1 MIQRIQ
7 SLFLLITGLLLITF
21 LFVPIWENTNKTV
34 EKNGKITEGRAVL
47 NAFNVKYSAV
57 EKIVVKTE
65 FNSIIKE
72 KEVHEERG
80 TPYIAILAIIVLL
93 STFYSIFQYKR
104 RSLQI
109 KLGLLN
115 SLLLSALLGCI
126 FLGIRQGNSWLPLPQ
141 DGEFLAGF
149 FVPILCI
156 LFNMTANRYIKKDED
171 LVRSA
176 DRMR

>member
-1 MIQRIQ
+1 
-7 SLFLLITGLLLITF
+7 
-21 LFVPIWENTNKTV
+21 V
-34 EKNGKITEGRAVL
+34 EQKEL
-47 NAFNVKYSAV
+47 N
-57 EKIVVKTE
+57 
-65 FNSIIKE
+65 
-72 KEVHEERG
+72 EEQG
-80 TPYIAILAIIVLL
+80 TLYIAVLAIIVIV
-93 STFYSIFQYKR
+93 STLYSIFQFRR

-126 FLGIRQGNSWLPLPQ
+126 FLGIRQGNSWLPSPQ
-141 DGEFLAGF
+141 DGKFLTGF
-149 FVPILCI
+149 FIPILCI

>member
-7 SLFLLITGLLLITF
+7 SIFLLITGVLLIIF
-21 LFVPIWENTNKTV
+21 LFVPIWENTNKTT
-34 EKNGKITEGRAVL
+34 EKNGKITEGRVIL
-47 NAFNVKYSAV
+47 TAFNVKYSGI

-65 FNSIIKE
+65 FNSIIKQ
-72 KEVHEERG
+72 KEVHEEQG
-80 TPYIAILAIIVLL
+80 TLYIAILDIIVLL
-93 STFYSIFQYKR
+93 STFYSIFQYRR

-126 FLGIRQGNSWLPLPQ
+126 FLGKSQGNSWLPSPQ
-141 DGEFLAGF
+141 EGEFLTGF
-149 FVPILCI
+149 FIPILCI